1 MLLNDFAIVEE
12 TELEAEE
19 VHSEAGGVCD
29 L

>member
-19 VHSEAGGVCD
+19 AHLEAGVVCD